1 MNNKF
6 LKILAVGLVMVF
18 IFNTIAPLGVSAKE
32 HSDAK
37 EVAEQL
43 EFIFEEAAIKD
54 VNGKIIGLD
63 IDMIEEK
70 YGTSTEL
77 DQLKQEMNAIGMNQ
91 DRQLIEQSQQ
101 ENLIMPNML
110 IIDFDEAC
118 MRSEFNS
125 FIADYSINFAFSTF
139 YQYMLDK
146 EYYKA
151 AKRLIKAGVK
161 GSPWAIAASLT
172 QMAWKCS

>member
-6 LKILAVGLVMVF
+6 LKILVVGLVMTF

-37 EVAEQL
+37 ELAEQL

-77 DQLKQEMNAIGMNQ
+77 EQLKQEMNAIGMIQ
-91 DRQLIEQSQQ
+91 DRQTVEQSQQ
-101 ENLIMPNML
+101 ENLITPYVL
-110 IIDFDEAC
+110 IVEFDEAC
-118 MRSEFNS
+118 MRKEFNS
-125 FIADYSINFAFSTF
+125 FLANYSINFAFSTF

-146 EYYKA
+146 QYYKA
-151 AKRLIKAGVK
+151 AKKLIKAGVK
-161 GSPWAIAASLT
+161 GSPWGIAASLT
-172 QMAWKCS
+172 QMAFKCS